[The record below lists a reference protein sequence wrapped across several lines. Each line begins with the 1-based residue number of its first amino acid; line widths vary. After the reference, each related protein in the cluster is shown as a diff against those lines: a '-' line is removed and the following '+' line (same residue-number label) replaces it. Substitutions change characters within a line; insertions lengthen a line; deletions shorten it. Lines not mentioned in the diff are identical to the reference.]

1 MQQRNHKNPAMN
13 NPKEKIQS
21 LRALMQAEN
30 IKACII
36 PSTDPHISEYPP
48 AHWKTRE
55 WISGFTGSAGT
66 VVVTLEKAGL
76 WTDSRYFLQAENQLK
91 DSGIELFKAGLLET
105 PNPFDR
111 LASELSPGD
120 RIGVDGFAFAA
131 SEALSFIKNFS
142 EKGLEV
148 RTDFAPYSLIWEDR
162 PGLPGN
168 PAFILPERFS
178 GKSCREKI
186 REVTEI
192 LRKNN
197 ADMTVL
203 AALDM
208 IAWLFNIRGNDV
220 PYNPVCLS
228 YAVVSEKETVLFIR
242 PEKLTEE
249 TALYLCG
256 QGVTFAGYDKIY
268 DYIRKIPA
276 GTKLLITPSKINYG
290 LYAAIPE
297 NCIKTE
303 MQIHPVDTL
312 KSIKNETEIAGIRN
326 AMQKDGVAMVK
337 FLIDLE
343 KTLASG
349 ENISETTI
357 AEKLRYYRSEQAFYA
372 GESFATIAGYGQ
384 HGAIVH
390 YEADEESNAE
400 ILPEG
405 ILLIDSGAQ
414 YFDGTTDLTRTLALG
429 PVSDEMK
436 KDYTLV
442 LKGHIA
448 LATACFP
455 KGTVGMQLDVLA
467 RQFLWQNGTNYL
479 HGTGHGVGHFL
490 NVHEGPQ
497 SIRMNHNPATLEQG
511 MVISN
516 EPGIYRNGK
525 YGIRI
530 ENLVLV
536 TSYQSTE
543 FDDFYT
549 FETLTLC
556 PIDLKLIDFS
566 LMSQSEID
574 WLNNYHR
581 KVYDLLSPFLSEEEK
596 IWLKNLFFIFP
607 KT

>member
-1 MQQRNHKNPAMN
+1 MKNV
-13 NPKEKIQS
+13 KEKIQA
-21 LRALMQAEN
+21 LRALMPAEN
-30 IKACII
+30 VKACII

-48 AHWKTRE
+48 THWKTRE

-76 WTDSRYFLQAENQLK
+76 WTDSRYFLQAESQLR
-91 DSGIELFKAGLLET
+91 DSGIELFKTGLPET
-105 PNPFDR
+105 PDMFDWL
-111 LASELSPGD
+111 LAELAPGD
-120 RIGVDGFAFAA
+120 SIGIEGAVFAA
-131 SEALSFIKNFS
+131 SEALSFIENFS
-142 EKGLEV
+142 QKGFKIH
-148 RTDFAPYSLIWEDR
+148 TGFAPYSLIWEDR
-162 PGLPGN
+162 PTLPDN

-186 REVTEI
+186 KEVTEI
-192 LRKNN
+192 LKKKN
-197 ADMTVL
+197 ADMTIL

-220 PYNPVCLS
+220 DYNPVCLS
-228 YAVVSEKETVLFIR
+228 YAVVSEKETLLFIR

-249 TALYLCG
+249 TATYLRE
-256 QGVTFAGYDKIY
+256 QGVTFAGYEKIY

-276 GTKLLITPSKINYG
+276 GTRLLITPSKINYG

-297 NCIKTE
+297 NCIKNE
-303 MQIHPVDTL
+303 VPIHPVDAL
-312 KSIKNETEIAGIRN
+312 KCIKNETEIEGIRN

-337 FLIDLE
+337 FLMDLE

-349 ENISETTI
+349 EKTSEVKI
-357 AEKLRYYRSEQAFYA
+357 AEKLRHYRSEQAFYA
-372 GESFATIAGYGQ
+372 GESFATIAGYGL

-390 YEADEESNAE
+390 YEADEESDAE

-405 ILLIDSGAQ
+405 ILLIDSGTQ
-414 YFDGTTDLTRTLALG
+414 YFDGTTDITRTIALG

-497 SIRMNHNPATLEQG
+497 SIRMNYNPTILEPG
-511 MVISN
+511 MVTSN
-516 EPGIYRNGK
+516 EPGLYRNGK

-530 ENLVLV
+530 ENLILV
-536 TSYQSTE
+536 RPCQSTE
-543 FDDFYT
+543 SGGFYT

-556 PIDLKLIDFS
+556 PIDLKLIDFP

-574 WLNNYHR
+574 WLNSYHQ
-581 KVYDLLSPFLSEEEK
+581 KVYELLSPFLPEEEK
-596 IWLKNLFFIFP
+596 DWVVSSFLHAP
-607 KT
+607 